1 MLLSQDVSK
10 QNDAYTA
17 KDSITD
23 CNYCNY
29 CNYKYKCEYKYK
41 VQVQVQVQVQQVRV
55 QLQVQVQIQMQ
66 VQAQVQTARGVL
78 RKLVPKKL
86 AELTK
91 MDYAR
96 TRST

>member
-10 QNDAYTA
+10 ENDAYTA

-29 CNYKYKCEYKYK
+29 CNYKYKYKYK
-41 VQVQVQVQVQQVRV
+41 VQVQVQVQVQQARV

-66 VQAQVQTARGVL
+66 VQVQTQTARGVL
-78 RKLVPKKL
+78 RKLAPKKI

-91 MDYAR
+91 LDYAR